1 MIIEKNKVVSV
12 NYVLTVYD
20 KEGEAET
27 LVEETSIENPFV
39 FLYGNG
45 DLLEDFETA
54 LNSKVRGDKF
64 DFKVA
69 FERGYGQ
76 IHHDHIVNVPVE
88 AFKDEDG
95 NMDEEMVV
103 VGNMLPMHDQEGNR
117 MQGLVVEITD
127 TYVKM
132 DFNHPLA
139 GKNLHFI
146 GEVLEVRPAT
156 LEELSHGHVH
166 GPGGHHH

>member
-12 NYVLTVYD
+12 NYILTVYD
-20 KEGEAET
+20 AEGGAET
-27 LVEETSIENPFV
+27 LVEETSTENPFV

-54 LNSKVRGDKF
+54 LNSKVKGDKF

-69 FERGYGQ
+69 YERGYGQ
-76 IHHDHIVNVPVE
+76 IHPDHIVNVPIE

-95 NMDEEMVV
+95 NIDEEMVV

-127 TYVKM
+127 TFVKM

>member
-12 NYVLTVYD
+12 NYILTVYD

-54 LNSKVRGDKF
+54 LDNKVKGDKF

-76 IHHDHIVNVPVE
+76 VHPDHIVNVPAE

-117 MQGLVVEITD
+117 MQGLVMEITD

-146 GEVLEVRPAT
+146 GEVLEVRNAT

-166 GPGGHHH
+166 GPGGHQH

>member
-12 NYVLTVYD
+12 NYVLTVYE
-20 KEGEAET
+20 KEGDAET

-54 LNSKVRGDKF
+54 LSGKIKGDKF
-64 DFKVA
+64 DFKA
-69 FERGYGQ
+69 AYERGYGQ
-76 IHHDHIVNVPVE
+76 IHLDHIVNVPIE

-103 VGNMLPMHDQEGNR
+103 VGNMLPMHDHEGNR

-139 GKNLHFI
+139 GKNLHFT

>member
-12 NYVLTVYD
+12 NYVLTVYE
-20 KEGEAET
+20 KEGDAET

-54 LNSKVRGDKF
+54 LSSKIKGDKF

-69 FERGYGQ
+69 YERGYGQ
-76 IHHDHIVNVPVE
+76 IHLDHIVNVPIE

-103 VGNMLPMHDQEGNR
+103 VGNMLPMHDHEGNR

-139 GKNLHFI
+139 GKNLHFT

>member
-12 NYVLTVYD
+12 NYILTVYD

-54 LNSKVRGDKF
+54 LNNKVKGDKF

-76 IHHDHIVNVPVE
+76 VHPDHIVNVPAE

-127 TYVKM
+127 TFVKM

-146 GEVLEVRPAT
+146 GEVLEVRPAS

>member
-12 NYVLTVYD
+12 NYILTVYD

-45 DLLEDFETA
+45 DLLEDFETE
-54 LNSKVRGDKF
+54 LNSKTKGDKF

-76 IHHDHIVNVPVE
+76 VHPDHIVNVPAE

-103 VGNMLPMHDQEGNR
+103 VGNMLPMHDHEGNR

-127 TYVKM
+127 TFVKM

-146 GEVLEVRPAT
+146 GEVLEVRPAS

>member
-12 NYVLTVYD
+12 NYSLTVYET
-20 KEGEAET
+20 EGGAET

-54 LNSKVRGDKF
+54 LNSKTKGDKF
-64 DFKVA
+64 DFRINC
-69 FERGYGQ
+69 ERGYGVV
-76 IHHDHIVNVPVE
+76 HHDHIVNVPIE
-88 AFKDEDG
+88 AFKDEEG
-95 NMDEEMVV
+95 NMDDEMVA
-103 VGNMLPMHDQEGNR
+103 VGNTLPMHDQEGNR
-117 MQGLVVEITD
+117 MQGLVVEMTD
-127 TYVKM
+127 TFVKM

-139 GKNLHFI
+139 GKHLHFT
-146 GEVLEVRPAT
+146 GEVIEVRPAT

>member
-12 NYVLTVYD
+12 NYILTVYD

-54 LNSKVRGDKF
+54 LDNKVKGDKF

-76 IHHDHIVNVPVE
+76 VHPDHIVDVPAE

-117 MQGLVVEITD
+117 MQGLVMEITD

-146 GEVLEVRPAT
+146 GEVLEVRTAT